1 MRKTLFFLLWTGL
14 TANLLLGCRQQRN
27 YDDSYSVQ
35 LASQAQ
41 DSVIRTNPQLAEQ
54 MIAEA
59 KAKAQ
64 DSTEYYFAQ
73 AVQASLL
80 MTRIENDSS
89 MRLVQ
94 SCKDFCARQK
104 SLLPIHYTMLH
115 ICENNRAC
123 IYQYTYRAEEAAEA
137 YKASIE
143 YCQKSGDMI
152 GLPRVYN
159 NLGITYYTL
168 GNLPME
174 AYCYRRALFLCDS
187 LNLPDVEK
195 CNCYFMLA
203 NCYLQIK
210 NYKQAKEYLDKAYSQ
225 YDNMPLYSQ
234 YFLMNS
240 YVNLYYYQQDYE
252 QSWNYLMKIFDKV
265 KAHQNE
271 LQDEFAV
278 LKSNYADLSI
288 KMGRNL
294 DQAATYLKE
303 AEDFFRK
310 TNNYTSI
317 YYATTLHLALTL
329 QKNDMAAASA
339 LVAQTRNEDEKNVPV
354 NYLQNRN
361 SALIEYYKRRH
372 DYAQAFS
379 LLEHKTAVDDSIRSE
394 EHRNYIADQDMRYR
408 NDTTHLKNR
417 LTISQQQNKIDNL
430 RLEATL
436 GVVVIIALI
445 VCFIEYRRRVRK
457 ERQQEFEQHIHD
469 ISRLKMQNIRE
480 KISPH
485 FIFNVLNR
493 EINSHP
499 EEAEE
504 HQRLIQLTKLLR
516 KGLDLSSQIAVPLSE
531 ELDFVDTYIS
541 LLQETGNKFRFI
553 RKQDEDIETEK
564 IQIPSMILQIPI
576 ENAVKHG
583 LAGMNQEGVIEL
595 TIRKQGNGIGI
606 QIRNN
611 GQSYSPFRQENKPN
625 GTGTGLKVIYQ
636 SILLM
641 NTRNR
646 DHISFDI
653 RGEENG
659 TLVSIYIPC
668 KYTYDW

>member
-1 MRKTLFFLLWTGL
+1 MRKTLFFLLWAGL

-41 DSVIRTNPQLAEQ
+41 DSVIRTNPQQAEQ

-210 NYKQAKEYLDKAYSQ
+210 NYTQAKEYLDKAYSQ

-339 LVAQTRNEDEKNVPV
+339 LVAQTRNEDEKTF
-354 NYLQNRN
+354 LSTTFR
-361 SALIEYYKRRH
+361 
-372 DYAQAFS
+372 
-379 LLEHKTAVDDSIRSE
+379 TAT
-394 EHRNYIADQDMRYR
+394 A
-408 NDTTHLKNR
+408 
-417 LTISQQQNKIDNL
+417 
-430 RLEATL
+430 
-436 GVVVIIALI
+436 
-445 VCFIEYRRRVRK
+445 
-457 ERQQEFEQHIHD
+457 
-469 ISRLKMQNIRE
+469 
-480 KISPH
+480 P
-485 FIFNVLNR
+485 
-493 EINSHP
+493 
-499 EEAEE
+499 
-504 HQRLIQLTKLLR
+504 
-516 KGLDLSSQIAVPLSE
+516 
-531 ELDFVDTYIS
+531 
-541 LLQETGNKFRFI
+541 
-553 RKQDEDIETEK
+553 
-564 IQIPSMILQIPI
+564 
-576 ENAVKHG
+576 
-583 LAGMNQEGVIEL
+583 
-595 TIRKQGNGIGI
+595 
-606 QIRNN
+606 
-611 GQSYSPFRQENKPN
+611 
-625 GTGTGLKVIYQ
+625 
-636 SILLM
+636 
-641 NTRNR
+641 
-646 DHISFDI
+646 
-653 RGEENG
+653 
-659 TLVSIYIPC
+659 
-668 KYTYDW
+668 